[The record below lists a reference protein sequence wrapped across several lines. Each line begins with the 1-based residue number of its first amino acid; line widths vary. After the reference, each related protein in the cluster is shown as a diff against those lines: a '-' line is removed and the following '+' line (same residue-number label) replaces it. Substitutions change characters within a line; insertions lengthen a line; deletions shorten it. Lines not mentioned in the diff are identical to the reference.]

1 MVVKYWVE
9 MFDLC
14 AYLFCATQPKCN
26 YWEKH
31 PTINRANN
39 NSNMKFG
46 ALFFENLRIAIQSIR
61 SNLLRTI
68 LTVLIIAVGITA
80 LVGILTAI
88 DSIKNSITK
97 EFTFMGANTFTINSR
112 GMRIQVGNQ
121 RYRTKNYSYI
131 SFYQAKEFKEKYN
144 FPSSVSIST
153 YATGTA
159 TVKYESEK
167 TNPNVQVQGVDE
179 NFLFTSGN
187 EIQAGRNFS
196 EDEINAGR
204 NVVILGSG
212 VIKKLFKSGEN
223 PLQKVVSIGGGKY
236 TVVGLLVEKG
246 RGFGTGGD
254 QLCLLP
260 YTTVRSYFS
269 RPQMNFVIQIKVTS
283 SELIDPAVGEAEGT
297 FRTIRNLNPTDES
310 DFNIEKSDNLVNILL
325 GNIKNITLVATI
337 IGFITLFGA
346 AVGLMNIML
355 VSVTERTREI
365 GIRKAIGAN
374 SKIVKQQFLIE
385 SIVIGQIGGAVGII
399 LGILAGNG
407 VAMMIKTPFF
417 IPWMWIF
424 VGVILCFLVGIISG
438 IYPAQKA
445 SKLDPIESLRY
456 E

>member
-1 MVVKYWVE
+1 
-9 MFDLC
+9 
-14 AYLFCATQPKCN
+14 
-26 YWEKH
+26 
-31 PTINRANN
+31 
-39 NSNMKFG
+39 MKFG
-46 ALFFENLRIAIQSIR
+46 TLFFENLKIAIQSIR

-97 EFTFMGANTFTINSR
+97 EFTFMGANTFTINSQ
-112 GMRIQVGNQ
+112 GMRIQVGSQ

-131 SFYQAKEFKEKYN
+131 SYYQAKEFKDKYN

-153 YATGTA
+153 YATGTG
-159 TVKYESEK
+159 TVKYESAK
-167 TNPNVQVQGVDE
+167 TNPNIQVQGVDE

-187 EIQAGRNFS
+187 EIQAGRNFTS
-196 EDEINAGR
+196 DEINSGR

-212 VIKKLFKSGEN
+212 VTNKLFKSGEN
-223 PLQKVVSIGGGKY
+223 PLQKIVSIGGGKY

-246 RGFGTGGD
+246 RGFGAGGD

-269 RPQMNFVIQIKVTS
+269 RPQMNFVIQIKVS
-283 SELIDPAVGEAEGT
+283 NSELIDPAVGEAEGT
-297 FRTIRNLNPTDES
+297 FRVIRNLNPTDES

-385 SIVIGQIGGAVGII
+385 SIVIGQIGGAVGIF

-407 VAMMIKTPFF
+407 VAMMIKTSFF
-417 IPWMWIF
+417 VPWLWII

-438 IYPAQKA
+438 YYPAQKA